1 MDNNIFH
8 NPSYFN
14 SDEPLPISL
23 TGFQHIEENIRS
35 LNVNNNL
42 NQERNIQQEVE
53 EEEEGEE
60 EDEKYCINEHDIPNI
75 NINEN
80 NLPQN
85 PTEASTKQTIPKF
98 ITTIIEKKERK
109 KGRISNKNH
118 PSNKI
123 RHDKF
128 SRDDITSKIKRLF
141 VKVSRNYINTKYN
154 ELLVSKKK
162 EKKNFT

>member
-60 EDEKYCINEHDIPNI
+60 EDEKYCINEHDIPNN
-75 NINEN
+75 NISS
-80 NLPQN
+80 P
-85 PTEASTKQTIPKF
+85 
-98 ITTIIEKKERK
+98 
-109 KGRISNKNH
+109 NKY
-118 PSNKI
+118 K
-123 RHDKF
+123 
-128 SRDDITSKIKRLF
+128 
-141 VKVSRNYINTKYN
+141 
-154 ELLVSKKK
+154 
-162 EKKNFT
+162 